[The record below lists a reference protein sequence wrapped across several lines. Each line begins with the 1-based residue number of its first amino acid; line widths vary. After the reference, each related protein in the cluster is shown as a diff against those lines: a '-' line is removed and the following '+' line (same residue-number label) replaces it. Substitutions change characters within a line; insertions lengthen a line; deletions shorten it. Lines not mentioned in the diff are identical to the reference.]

1 MPSAILSVKKFV
13 HVKARSS
20 PYLGGTAR
28 LPVPDEFVPWSSEF
42 LEGYSPVEYTAGC
55 VLAAPV
61 WADPKDASMIAS
73 DFNNLV
79 GKKNRVSFEGPYDLE
94 PETSRPINPKGRT
107 GMTGRG
113 LLGVWGPN
121 HAADP
126 IVTRFK
132 RDVEGEILCN
142 SDGNPILECVLINR
156 ADTGE
161 WALPGGMVEAGDT
174 VSLTLKKEFGEEAM
188 GSLEATAEK
197 RAEIKASVNT
207 LFASGGKDIYRG
219 YVDDPRNTDN
229 AWMETVA
236 VNFHDADGTSFAT
249 IPLHAGDDAVGVKW
263 VQLEPG
269 MNLYASHT
277 IFIEMTYESII
288 GVPLA

>member
-1 MPSAILSVKKFV
+1 MASAIL
-13 HVKARSS
+13 HVNARSS
-20 PYLGGTAR
+20 PYLGGTVR
-28 LPVPDEFVPWSSEF
+28 TFVSDECVPWSSEF
-42 LEGYSPVEYTAGC
+42 PEGYSPVEYTAGC

-61 WADPKDASMIAS
+61 WADPNNALEIAG
-73 DFNNLV
+73 DFNNV
-79 GKKNRVSFEGPYDLE
+79 GKKDRTSFEGKYNLE

-113 LLGVWGPN
+113 LLGRYGPN

-126 IVTRFK
+126 IVTRFA
-132 RDVEGEILCN
+132 RDSAGNILHN
-142 SDGNPILECVLINR
+142 DGNPIIECVLIKR
-156 ADTGE
+156 ADNGE
-161 WALPGGMVEAGDT
+161 WAIPGGMVEAGNT

-188 GSLEATAEK
+188 GSIEATEEK
-197 RAEIKASVNT
+197 RAEIKASVHK
-207 LFASGGKDIYRG
+207 LFASGGNRIYSG

-263 VQLEPG
+263 VQL
-269 MNLYASHT
+269 
-277 IFIEMTYESII
+277 
-288 GVPLA
+288 

>member
-1 MPSAILSVKKFV
+1 MASAILFAKDIP
-13 HVKARSS
+13 HVKARIS
-20 PYLGGTAR
+20 PYLGGTVRAI
-28 LPVPDEFVPWSSEF
+28 VPDECVPWSSEF
-42 LEGYSPVEYTAGC
+42 PKGYSPVEYTAGC

-61 WADPKDASMIAS
+61 WADPNNAFEIA
-73 DFNNLV
+73 DEFNKV
-79 GKKNRVSFEGPYDLE
+79 GKKDRTSFEGKYNLE

-113 LLGVWGPN
+113 LLGRYGPN

-126 IVTRFK
+126 IVTRFA
-132 RDVEGEILCN
+132 RDSAGNILHK
-142 SDGNPILECVLINR
+142 DGNPIIECVLIKR
-156 ADTGE
+156 ADNGE
-161 WALPGGMVEAGDT
+161 WAIPGGMVEAGNT

-188 GSLEATAEK
+188 GSIEATAEK
-197 RAEIKASVNT
+197 RAEIQASVQN
-207 LFASGGKDIYRG
+207 LFASGGNLIYRG

-249 IPLHAGDDAVGVKW
+249 IPLNAGDDAVGVKW

-269 MNLYASHT
+269 MKLYASHT
-277 IFIEMTYESII
+277 MFIEMTYMSII
-288 GVPLA
+288 GVPLV